1 MGTARARSMRA
12 AREAADHGPPT
23 TVVGWTVK
31 GGTPPA
37 PPSPPSDGGA
47 LVLPPRERRDR
58 TGAPRAADVA
68 AGQRSAA
75 LYRGDRKADR

>member
-1 MGTARARSMRA
+1 MGTARARAMRA
-12 AREAADHGPPT
+12 ARAAADKGPP

-31 GGTPPA
+31 GGTTPDPL
-37 PPSPPSDGGA
+37 PPSEGGVLA
-47 LVLPPRERRDR
+47 LPPRERADR

-68 AGQRSAA
+68 AGQRAAA

>member
-1 MGTARARSMRA
+1 MRA
-12 AREAADHGPPT
+12 ARAAADKGPPT
-23 TVVGWTVK
+23 VEGGWTVK

-37 PPSPPSDGGA
+37 PPSPPSEGGVLA
-47 LVLPPRERRDR
+47 LPPRERADR

-68 AGQRSAA
+68 AGQRAAA